1 MENQIIIAFLALGL
15 LASLYLTL
23 QVKMDI
29 SNTERNWRKEIEQ
42 MRFQLNEQR
51 SNWIQ
56 AVRKEDDFMVPKVPL
71 NAEVAFPLRV
81 TAARLASTSSAST
94 LWGHGTKAKAIEMVK
109 RGETSTDISAALS
122 LPKPEVEFLM
132 KLERAVAKN

>member
-1 MENQIIIAFLALGL
+1 MENQIVTAFLALGL

-23 QVKMDI
+23 QVKMDM
-29 SNTERNWRKEIEQ
+29 SSTERNWRKEIEQ

-56 AVRKEDDFMVPKVPL
+56 SVRKEDDYLVPKVPL
-71 NAEVAFPLRV
+71 LAEVAFPLRV
-81 TAARLASTSSAST
+81 TAATSSST
-94 LWGHGTKAKAIEMVK
+94 LWGDGTKAKAIEMVK
-109 RGETSTDISAALS
+109 RGETSTKISEALS

-132 KLERAVAKN
+132 KLERSAAKN